1 MVTRNHALDFMRGSA
16 AFAVVNFHAGLLW
29 HGAPHAYIAVDLFFA
44 ISGFVLAKSYEPA
57 LRAGMMTAGDFARR
71 RIVRLWPLWLL
82 GVALGCVVSL
92 AKLIAGHG
100 NWDILTL
107 PFALLMLPAPVA
119 GDFMPLN
126 VPGWSLFFELLVNAL
141 FVSVLIWLDWT
152 WLACIAAASLAYL
165 LHAPD
170 LNAGNTWATFD
181 VGTAR
186 VLFGFCCGM
195 LAYRFQAMPKRESW
209 MAVTAMLILT
219 YLLYD
224 RAPPDW
230 ITLVLLPLLVAHAST
245 WELPRPFW
253 GIATVMG
260 DASYPV
266 YVLHYPLL
274 SPYQWLCRQ
283 YGWHGQ
289 WTVMLFI
296 AMLMAMSPIVNRWL
310 GRLPA
315 AT

>member
-1 MVTRNHALDFMRGSA
+1 
-16 AFAVVNFHAGLLW
+16 
-29 HGAPHAYIAVDLFFA
+29 
-44 ISGFVLAKSYEPA
+44 
-57 LRAGMMTAGDFARR
+57 
-71 RIVRLWPLWLL
+71 
-82 GVALGCVVSL
+82 
-92 AKLIAGHG
+92 
-100 NWDILTL
+100 
-107 PFALLMLPAPVA
+107 MLPAPVA

-165 LHAPD
+165 LHVPD